1 MRSHLIRR
9 RPSILLVLLS
19 IIYVCALANPGHT
32 ARTFNVRDG
41 LPSNSIS
48 SISQDDNGLIWIGTW
63 NGLSFYDGYR
73 FFTFRSGQQN
83 GVLSTNRI
91 LRLLPDSIGNIWFI
105 TYDHKVNVLN
115 NPTGRFKSIETML
128 PGDNKAAHF
137 DAAEFY
143 KTANR
148 IYVSDRAGAQM
159 VQIDYSDN
167 ADNQYDISVKE
178 ISEIVPGA
186 RQFIDIVP
194 DGVGRHWI
202 LTDNAISLIDG
213 AQTVSGR
220 FAGVVTAGGETYL
233 VARNGRVYAYKEG
246 RKLREVSHLA
256 GFGTI
261 GPVVA
266 SDDSHIA
273 VGTDRGYAVY
283 NVKQRKWTTYDI
295 PDGVDNINVD
305 SSYRVWLYTGDKRIA
320 YAVGEAKPVF
330 PTVALSAD
338 KSATNFVWPF
348 FLEDNYGTIWMAPA
362 EGRLVFYDESSKR
375 LTPSQ
380 IVSPLLKYTVLP
392 EVEKFFVDDNK
403 NLWVISAHG
412 LSLVNF
418 NYLNFRNMPVDSN
431 QETRSLLTFSDGS
444 LLAGSAKGIIA
455 RYNPEGKFE
464 GYLKY
469 QPTSEGNGKMTLS
482 STPVN
487 FSDKVYAMFSDK
499 SDNVWIGTK
508 GDGLFVMQ
516 KDGSVQHYMRKHN
529 ADRHI
534 HCDTIYDFS
543 YDTRGNLW
551 LGTYGKGLQLVKP
564 RSDGSYEFIEMAR
577 VNKSYPK
584 DDGYQYVRR
593 ITHNADGEVAL
604 SCNSGLLA
612 FSDNF
617 RNLGDIKFRP
627 TGPISG
633 DNNSLRTSN
642 VMQVLVSKDGNI
654 LVTTMGGEVQ
664 RLVGGSLLSDELR
677 FEPLRDPDLMASLSH
692 GNVLSMIQDN
702 RGNYYFVRESDIVTY
717 FPAERAIVMLGRNVL
732 GGEHEFTE
740 AMPVIG
746 PDGSLYFGAVGSVVK
761 VDPAE
766 VAKEPFAPNIIF
778 TGMQFEGDSQEQF
791 ILNPENIVLQ
801 PDHRNFALSFASL
814 DYSGYGRI
822 EYAYRFEPDTAWT
835 YLGTSNVLQ
844 ITNLKPGVQR
854 LYIRSTNGD
863 GTWVDNQKYVDI
875 MAKPTFGETL
885 WAKLLWAVIVIAVL
899 AFLFHYY
906 NVYRRNKL
914 MKQMHKREHDFYV
927 NASHKLRTPLSL
939 IGSPVYEVLKHENLS
954 ETSREHL
961 ERVRRSA
968 KNMLHVL
975 NTMLE
980 AEFRPSGLYD
990 EQSANDTLGDVARPD
1005 KPSYMKSENWL
1016 EVKDGDDVDVHKDV
1030 TILIVEDND
1039 DLRGFLRD
1047 ILSSQYNII
1056 TASNGKEGLEKA
1068 EAEQPDFILTDV
1080 TMPEMD
1086 GLTMVKKIK
1095 SKKQL
1100 SHIPIIVLSAK
1111 ASMDDRVEGLRIGID
1126 DYISK
1131 PFSATYLRQRIANII
1146 AQRRLLQQ
1154 SLLEQLGNDMNRPEG
1169 SPDKEVP
1176 AATDVTRSS
1185 APEKTE
1191 YRLDAPQIIEADQ
1204 VMMEKLMKFLEQRIG
1219 DENLRIEE
1227 MADAV
1232 SMGRTVFYGK
1242 IKAIVGMSPSDF
1254 LRTLRMQR
1262 AEELIVK
1269 SKMNFSQIAFSVG
1282 FSDPKYF
1289 TKCFKKETGMTPSE
1303 YRQQKSGERK
1313 E

>member
-1 MRSHLIRR
+1 MRSHLLRR
-9 RPSILLVLLS
+9 RLS
-19 IIYVCALANPGHT
+19 IILVLILLIYVVSLANPGHN

-48 SISQDDNGLIWIGTW
+48 SIIQDDNGLIWIGTW

-73 FFTFRSGQQN
+73 FFTFRSSPQN
-83 GVLSTNRI
+83 GELSTNRM
-91 LRLLPDSIGNIWFI
+91 LRLMPDSLGNIWLI
-105 TYDHKVNVLN
+105 TYDHKINVLD
-115 NPTGRFKSIETML
+115 NPVGKFRSLKSMSA
-128 PGDNKAAHF
+128 DSARADAF
-137 DAAEFY
+137 DAADFY
-143 KTANR
+143 RTPER
-148 IYVSDRAGAQM
+148 LYVSNRAGSEL
-159 VQIDYSDN
+159 VIIDYTGDAGKYS
-167 ADNQYDISVKE
+167 ISIKGIGEV
-178 ISEIVPGA
+178 VPGA
-186 RQFIDIVP
+186 GRFIDIVD
-194 DGVGRHWI
+194 DGARHYWI
-202 LTDNAISLIDG
+202 LTDKVAMSAKGD
-213 AQTVSGR
+213 TRVPGR
-220 FAGVVTAGGETYL
+220 IIGVTSVGEETYL
-233 VARNGRVYAYKEG
+233 VGRTGHFYVCREG
-246 RKLREVSHLA
+246 KPLRELPA
-256 GFGTI
+256 LDNFGKVNCI
-261 GPVVA
+261 A
-266 SDDSHIA
+266 SLDDSHIA
-273 VGTDRGYAVY
+273 AGTSRGYAVY
-283 NVKQRKWTTYDI
+283 NIKLHKWSLYDI
-295 PDGVDNINVD
+295 PAGVANINVD
-305 SSYRVWLYTGDKRIA
+305 SSRRGWIFTGDKRIA
-320 YAVGEAKPVF
+320 YATGDSRPVF
-330 PTVALSAD
+330 PAVSSSVD
-338 KSATNFVWPF
+338 KNLTTFVWPF
-348 FLEDNYGTIWMAPA
+348 FIEDNYGTVWMAPQD
-362 EGRLVFYDESSKR
+362 GRFVYFDESTHE
-375 LTPSQ
+375 LVPSH
-380 IVSPLLKYTVLP
+380 IVSPLLKYTALP
-392 EVEKFFVDDNK
+392 EVEKFFIDDNK

-412 LSLVNF
+412 LSLINF
-418 NYLNFRNMPVDSN
+418 KYQNFRNIPVDKN
-431 QETRSLLTFSDGS
+431 QETRSLLTMADGS
-444 LLAGSAKGIIA
+444 LLAGSAKGVIA
-455 RYNPEGKFE
+455 HYAPDGKLR
-464 GYLKY
+464 GYLEY
-469 QPTSEGNGKMTLS
+469 QSAGDGNGRLS
-482 STPVN
+482 LSPVPVN
-487 FSDKVYAMFSDK
+487 FSDKVYAMYSDK
-499 SDNVWIGTK
+499 DDNVWVGTK
-508 GDGLFVMQ
+508 GDGLYVMRPGG
-516 KDGSVQHYMRKHN
+516 DVQHYMRQYPAN
-529 ADRHI
+529 RHVD
-534 HCDTIYDFS
+534 CDTIYDFS

-551 LGTYGKGLQLVKP
+551 LGTYGQGLQLVRP
-564 RSDGSYEFIEMAR
+564 RDDGSFEFVNMRR
-577 VNKSYPK
+577 VNKSYPQ
-584 DDGYQYVRR
+584 DDGYRYVRR
-593 ITHNADGEVAL
+593 ITHNAKGEVAL
-604 SCNSGLLA
+604 SCNSGMLT
-612 FSDNF
+612 FSDDF
-617 RNLGDIKFRP
+617 RSPADIKIIP
-627 TGPISG
+627 TGAITG
-633 DNNSLRTSN
+633 DGSSLRTSN
-642 VMQVLVSKDGNI
+642 VMQVLVSHDGRI

-664 RLVGGSLLSDELR
+664 KLVGETLTDSVLR
-677 FEPLRDPDLMASLSH
+677 FEPLGDPDLAASLSH
-692 GNVLSMIQDN
+692 GNVLSMIQDAS
-702 RGNYYFVRESDIVTY
+702 GNYYFVRESDIVTY
-717 FPAERAIVMLGRNVL
+717 FPQDRSIVMLGQNVL

-740 AMPVIG
+740 AMPVAG
-746 PDGSLYFGAVGSVVK
+746 SDGSLYFGSVGSVVK
-761 VDPAE
+761 IDPAE

-778 TGMQFEGDSQEQF
+778 TGLQLEGDNREQF
-791 ILNPENIVLQ
+791 ILNPENIVIE
-801 PDHRNFALSFASL
+801 PDHRNFALSFAAL

-822 EYAYRFEPDTAWT
+822 EYAYRFEPDTVWT

-844 ITNLKPGVQR
+844 LTNLKPGVQR

-863 GTWVDNQKYVDI
+863 GTWVDNEKYVDI
-875 MAKPTFGETL
+875 MVKPRFGETI
-885 WAKLLWAVIVIAVL
+885 WAKILWSVIILVILL
-899 AFLFHYY
+899 FLIHYY

-914 MKQMHKREHDFYV
+914 MKQMHQREHDFYV

-939 IGSPVYEVLKHENLS
+939 IGSPVYEVLQNENLS

-980 AEFRPSGLYD
+980 AEFSPSGLYD
-990 EQSANDTLGDVARPD
+990 EQSSYDTAGDVAPSN
-1005 KPSYMKSENWL
+1005 KPSYMRSQNWL
-1016 EVKDGDDVDVHKDV
+1016 EVKKEDEDSVNKDV
-1030 TILIVEDND
+1030 KILIVEDND

-1086 GLTMVKKIK
+1086 GLTMVKRIK

-1100 SHIPIIVLSAK
+1100 SHIPILVLSAK

-1154 SLLEQLGNDMNRPEG
+1154 TFLEQLGNDMNRPEG
-1169 SPDKEVP
+1169 SPDKPGTSDSV
-1176 AATDVTRSS
+1176 SK
-1185 APEKTE
+1185 APEKQE